1 MKMEDIRK
9 INAVE
14 DTRAAYKLL
23 GNNPSKYRNAAE
35 AMLRRIIKQKGL
47 YQINNIVDINNYM
60 SISSGYTV
68 GSYMLENIDGDV
80 CLDVQK
86 EDAYY
91 DGIGKEKVNYSKMP
105 VLFDGKGAFGK
116 YNE

>member
-1 MKMEDIRK
+1 
-9 INAVE
+9 
-14 DTRAAYKLL
+14 
-23 GNNPSKYRNAAE
+23 
-35 AMLRRIIKQKGL
+35 
-47 YQINNIVDINNYM
+47 M

-91 DGIGKEKVNYSKMP
+91 DGIGKEKLIIVKCLYYLTEKELLE
-105 VLFDGKGAFGK
+105 VQRVIVK
-116 YNE
+116 EQW

>member
-1 MKMEDIRK
+1 MEDIRK

-47 YQINNIVDINNYM
+47 YQINNIVDISNF
-60 SISSGYTV
+60 V
-68 GSYMLENIDGDV
+68 MLETGQPIHMYDYDKIKIKGI
-80 CLDVQK
+80 
-86 EDAYY
+86 YY
-91 DGIGKEKVNYSKMP
+91 
-105 VLFDGKGAFGK
+105 
-116 YNE
+116 